1 MDEKDHS
8 IRFINSNYDTLFRIP
23 DGGIV
28 EVRFPDRAFSAK
40 CEYLDDYHTMVG
52 DTVFHICEFAEMV
65 ERQGGSVRPEP
76 KTTLDK
82 AAWQLAH
89 REYLM
94 VERTDSG
101 FRYELLTKQFA
112 STVQGQV
119 DRPGWT
125 MNQAREYILDTL
137 NMTRRNRRAVPFE
150 EVKASAKEAAASV
163 LGQLNDLKN
172 RPEPPAKAGR
182 RKPMAEKTQG
192 KYPSQFEKVKEITDK
207 LEAGIKELMDSDKF
221 KEYLKCLSKFHNYSL
236 GNTILIALQKP
247 DATLVAGYTAWKN
260 QFGRQV
266 QKGEQGIRIL
276 APTPYK
282 RKMEVDVID
291 PSTGQARMN
300 PDGTKATE
308 LKEIM
313 VPAFKVVNVFD
324 VSQTDGRPIPSI
336 GVNELTGDVR
346 QYEMFFEALKRS
358 CPVPIA
364 FEQIDSGAKGY
375 YHTVD
380 HRIAL
385 QEGMSQVQTIKT
397 LIHEMT
403 HQHLHSKDPK
413 EMSPEEPR
421 LTRNAK
427 EVEAESVAYTV
438 AQHYGIE
445 TSDYSFAYI
454 AGWSAGKD
462 TPELKASLDRIRT
475 AADELITGIDT
486 QLQILQKE
494 KMAELETQ
502 AETLAVKLDEL
513 SYDFD
518 YYGYVDAVDDREA
531 VVRQNKEML
540 LENGTQV
547 EGILEFLQE
556 VVDDD
561 GDCSARAAAL
571 ITEVKEF
578 SEAAAAF
585 LPPKGPDQPVP
596 GLQENGTYRYYSTQR
611 PVDLG
616 TFPKPPDNPVVEVH
630 NYDADSRIP
639 VENGMIQA
647 WGYVEYKKPLTEKEA
662 GDYELRPAPARFTEK
677 EVRDMQKPD
686 IQAGKA
692 DIHLAKP
699 DIGLQTETGGKP
711 EPEKKSVLKDLEAK
725 TPKPRE
731 PKASRKPK
739 KQKEETR

>member
-1 MDEKDHS
+1 
-8 IRFINSNYDTLFRIP
+8 
-23 DGGIV
+23 
-28 EVRFPDRAFSAK
+28 
-40 CEYLDDYHTMVG
+40 
-52 DTVFHICEFAEMV
+52 
-65 ERQGGSVRPEP
+65 
-76 KTTLDK
+76 
-82 AAWQLAH
+82 
-89 REYLM
+89 
-94 VERTDSG
+94 
-101 FRYELLTKQFA
+101 
-112 STVQGQV
+112 
-119 DRPGWT
+119 
-125 MNQAREYILDTL
+125 
-137 NMTRRNRRAVPFE
+137 
-150 EVKASAKEAAASV
+150 
-163 LGQLNDLKN
+163 
-172 RPEPPAKAGR
+172 
-182 RKPMAEKTQG
+182 MAEKTQG

-346 QYEMFFEALKRS
+346 QYEMFLEALKRS

-427 EVEAESVAYTV
+427 EVEAESVAFTV

-494 KMAELETQ
+494 KMAELDAQ

-518 YYGYVDAVDDREA
+518 YYGYVDTVDDRDF
-531 VVRQNKEML
+531 VVQQNKEML

-556 VVDDD
+556 VVDDE

-585 LPPKGPDQPVP
+585 MPPKEPDQPVP

-611 PVDLG
+611 PVDIG
-616 TFPKPPDNPVVEVH
+616 TFPKPPDNPVVKIH

-639 VENGMIQA
+639 VENGMIQV
-647 WGYVEYKKPLTEKEA
+647 WGYVEYQKPLTEKEV

-677 EVRDMQKPD
+677 EVRDMLKPD

-692 DIHLAKP
+692 DIHPAKP
-699 DIGLQTETGGKP
+699 DIGLQTEKAGKP
-711 EPEKKSVLKDLEAK
+711 EPEKKSILKDLEAK

-731 PKASRKPK
+731 PKASRKLK

>member
-1 MDEKDHS
+1 
-8 IRFINSNYDTLFRIP
+8 
-23 DGGIV
+23 
-28 EVRFPDRAFSAK
+28 
-40 CEYLDDYHTMVG
+40 
-52 DTVFHICEFAEMV
+52 
-65 ERQGGSVRPEP
+65 
-76 KTTLDK
+76 
-82 AAWQLAH
+82 
-89 REYLM
+89 
-94 VERTDSG
+94 
-101 FRYELLTKQFA
+101 
-112 STVQGQV
+112 
-119 DRPGWT
+119 
-125 MNQAREYILDTL
+125 
-137 NMTRRNRRAVPFE
+137 
-150 EVKASAKEAAASV
+150 
-163 LGQLNDLKN
+163 
-172 RPEPPAKAGR
+172 
-182 RKPMAEKTQG
+182 MAEKTQG

-291 PSTGQARMN
+291 PSTGQARLN

-358 CPVPIA
+358 CPVPIS

-475 AADELITGIDT
+475 AADELITGIDM

-502 AETLAVKLDEL
+502 AEALAVKLDEL

-547 EGILEFLQE
+547 EGILAFLQE

-561 GDCSARAAAL
+561 GDCSSRAAAL

-585 LPPKGPDQPVP
+585 MPPKEPEQPVP

-611 PVDLG
+611 PVDIG

-647 WGYVEYKKPLTEKEA
+647 WGYVEYQKPLTEKEA

-677 EVRDMQKPD
+677 EVWDMLKPD
-686 IQAGKA
+686 IPAGKE
-692 DIHLAKP
+692 DIHPAKP
-699 DIGLQTETGGKP
+699 DIGLQTEKAGRP
-711 EPEKKSVLKDLEAK
+711 EPEKKSVLKDLGEK

>member
-1 MDEKDHS
+1 
-8 IRFINSNYDTLFRIP
+8 
-23 DGGIV
+23 
-28 EVRFPDRAFSAK
+28 
-40 CEYLDDYHTMVG
+40 
-52 DTVFHICEFAEMV
+52 
-65 ERQGGSVRPEP
+65 
-76 KTTLDK
+76 
-82 AAWQLAH
+82 
-89 REYLM
+89 
-94 VERTDSG
+94 
-101 FRYELLTKQFA
+101 
-112 STVQGQV
+112 
-119 DRPGWT
+119 
-125 MNQAREYILDTL
+125 
-137 NMTRRNRRAVPFE
+137 
-150 EVKASAKEAAASV
+150 
-163 LGQLNDLKN
+163 
-172 RPEPPAKAGR
+172 
-182 RKPMAEKTQG
+182 MAEKTQG

-221 KEYLKCLSKFHNYSL
+221 KEYLKCLSKFHSYSL

-282 RKMEVDVID
+282 RKMEVDIID

-324 VSQTDGRPIPSI
+324 VSQTAGRPIPSI
-336 GVNELTGDVR
+336 GVNELTGNVR

-358 CPVPIA
+358 CPVPVA

-475 AADELITGIDT
+475 AADELITGIDM

-502 AETLAVKLDEL
+502 AEALAVKLDEL

-531 VVRQNKEML
+531 VVQQNKEML

-585 LPPKGPDQPVP
+585 MPPKEPDSPVP

-616 TFPKPPDNPVVEVH
+616 TFPKPPDNPVMEVH

-647 WGYVEYKKPLTEKEA
+647 WGYVEYQKPLTEKEA

-692 DIHLAKP
+692 DIHQAKP
-699 DIGLQTETGGKP
+699 DIGLQTETACTP
-711 EPEKKSVLKDLEAK
+711 EPGKKSVLKDLEAK
-725 TPKPRE
+725 IPKPRE